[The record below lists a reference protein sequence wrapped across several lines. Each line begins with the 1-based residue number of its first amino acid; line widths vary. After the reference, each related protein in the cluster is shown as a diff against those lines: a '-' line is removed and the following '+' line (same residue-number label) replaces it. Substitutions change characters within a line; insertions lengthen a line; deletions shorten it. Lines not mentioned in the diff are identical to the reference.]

1 MPFDAKL
8 AALSATGDTPNQ
20 KVSSFMAFAVDMLK
34 KRVKPAISEKEW
46 AQLMSDLD
54 FGRQMYLEGSEIYP
68 LGNFPS

>member
-34 KRVKPAISEKEW
+34 KRVKPAISEKE
-46 AQLMSDLD
+46 
-54 FGRQMYLEGSEIYP
+54 
-68 LGNFPS
+68 